1 MIKKVFCRGMAAA
14 LLSLMLGAPLGA
26 AELRAIQLNAGADS
40 AEVTLDLDEAV
51 VESIFT
57 LEHPD
62 RIVIDLRHT
71 RHARSLDL
79 PAPGGVVTAV
89 RFGPQ
94 PGGTLRVV
102 VQMKSPLA
110 LHSRWTGEDTRGRQL
125 VLNLGEAATAPA
137 PAQLRTVRAA
147 HAPGEGSRDVIIAV
161 DAGHGG
167 QDPGAIGR
175 GGTREKDVTLA
186 IARALAE
193 RINAE
198 AGMRAVLTRDRD
210 EFLELRDRIGRAHT
224 AHADMFVSVH
234 ADSIADRSIS
244 GASVY
249 VLSAHGASSEAA
261 RVLAE
266 RENAADL
273 MGGVL
278 EDKGG
283 AARRCCSIWRR
294 PQIIGVSATAAER
307 VVSALEGVGEVRKA
321 QVQQAGFVV
330 LKSPDIPSMLVETAY
345 ISNPEEERRLKNASQ
360 QARLADAIASGIRS
374 YFVQNPPDGTR
385 FKQQRRD
392 TLAQCRGTPPPA
404 PRHPARAASNA
415 RLWRPPAGFACN
427 LGRLHAYPYPFRR
440 TRRSDRRR
448 RSDRA
453 PGLGR
458 EGTRREQ
465 SRCRSHA
472 HRDRRG
478 ARRHRADPGPRRWP
492 RHRAAGACRSRSRAT
507 RRAKSPRS
515 MTSRR

>member
-1 MIKKVFCRGMAAA
+1 MIKKVFYRGMSAA
-14 LLSLMLGAPLGA
+14 LLGLMVFSPLAA
-26 AELRAIQLNAGADS
+26 AELRGIHLSAGGDS
-40 AEVTLDLDEAV
+40 AQLMLDLDEAV
-51 VESIFT
+51 APKVFT

-62 RIVIDLRHT
+62 RVVIDLGHT
-71 RHARSLDL
+71 RHLAGLSA
-79 PAPGGVVTAV
+79 PAPAGVVTAV
-89 RFGPQ
+89 RWGPQ

-110 LHSRWTGEDTRGRQL
+110 PHSRWTGDARGRQL

-137 PAQLRTVRAA
+137 QADSRAVHAA
-147 HAPGEGSRDVIIAV
+147 HAPDEGNRDVIVAV

-167 QDPGAIGR
+167 QDPGAIGH

-198 AGMRAVLTRDRD
+198 RGMRAVLTRDRD
-210 EFLELRDRIGRAHT
+210 EFLELRDRIARAHT

-278 EDKGG
+278 EDKGALRPVLLD
-283 AARRCCSIWRR
+283 AAQT
-294 PQIIGVSATAAER
+294 QIIGVSASAAER
-307 VVSALEGVGEVRKA
+307 VVSALEGVGDVRRV

-345 ISNPEEERRLKNASQ
+345 ISNPQEERRLKSASQ

-374 YFVQNPPDGTR
+374 FFVQNPPDGTR

-392 TLAQCRGTPPPA
+392 TLASAADASAGSATP
-404 PRHPARAASNA
+404 
-415 RLWRPPAGFACN
+415 
-427 LGRLHAYPYPFRR
+427 
-440 TRRSDRRR
+440 
-448 RSDRA
+448 
-453 PGLGR
+453 
-458 EGTRREQ
+458 
-465 SRCRSHA
+465 
-472 HRDRRG
+472 
-478 ARRHRADPGPRRWP
+478 
-492 RHRAAGACRSRSRAT
+492 
-507 RRAKSPRS
+507 
-515 MTSRR
+515 